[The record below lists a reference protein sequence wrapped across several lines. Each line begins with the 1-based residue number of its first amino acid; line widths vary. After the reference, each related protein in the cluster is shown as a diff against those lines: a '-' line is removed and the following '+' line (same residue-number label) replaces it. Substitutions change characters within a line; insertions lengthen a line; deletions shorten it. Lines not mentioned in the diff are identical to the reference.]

1 MTARIRIIK
10 HEAVRGC
17 GSFEV
22 RFPDGRPS
30 QFFYWD
36 DISGR
41 RLRPDLVDGTTARRE
56 AQFLARREQEE
67 MDAST

>member
-1 MTARIRIIK
+1 VNDRVRIIK
-10 HEAVRGC
+10 HEVIPKT

-30 QFFYWD
+30 AYFYWD

-41 RLRPDLVDGTTARRE
+41 RLRLDAMTSEQALAK
-56 AQFLARREQEE
+56 AKALARIEQ
-67 MDAST
+67 DKFA